1 MKHFPSCFL
10 FPPPPLRERRDKLS
24 TLLAKRRAKRQ
35 LRTRDGRRR
44 LHSGFRHYAQSGP
57 SGFYPGRLMISSK
70 KMPDAC
76 EIIGL
81 ADLNENGG
89 VPRMNTY
96 MLVGDFKNQPYRT
109 SIWICMMQGP
119 KHLWGKYCWVT
130 LRRHTVP
137 FGWHGNGNEGY
148 SKRPTETYFC
158 RNILQN
164 T

>member
-109 SIWICMMQGP
+109 SIWICINDARPETFMGQILLGHTAP
-119 KHLWGKYCWVT
+119 SHCTLWMAW
-130 LRRHTVP
+130 
-137 FGWHGNGNEGY
+137 
-148 SKRPTETYFC
+148 KRE
-158 RNILQN
+158 
-164 T
+164 